1 MVCSTEE
8 KLYAIRDIAEL
19 TGVKPVT
26 LRAWQRR
33 YNLIQ
38 PQRTEK
44 GHRLYRQQD
53 LETIKEIQSW
63 LAKGIAIG
71 KVKGL
76 LGNADD
82 MEISSEPIVLEEVE
96 ALLSALSQL
105 NHAKAESV
113 LASVMKEY
121 PLNIVVDQFINPV
134 FDALELVKFSLRS
147 LQMGLFQTCLIKR
160 LALVIDSENKAST
173 KGKCLVISFE
183 QTREA
188 ESWIQAVKLCEQGYH
203 VTLIDKVN
211 DISGLIDHGVMDS
224 YQQVFLFSNKALP
237 VKQVETLIAL
247 QAQFPNQVK
256 CSEVIKTLHLSEA
269 ENS

>member
-1 MVCSTEE
+1 MVCSSEE
-8 KLYAIRDIAEL
+8 KLYAIRDVADL

-53 LETIKEIQSW
+53 LDTIKEIQSW

-76 LGNADD
+76 LGRTDD
-82 MEISSEPIVLEEVE
+82 VEISSEPHALEEVGSV
-96 ALLSALSQL
+96 LSALAEL
-105 NHAKAESV
+105 NHAKTES
-113 LASVMKEY
+113 LLSSVMKEY
-121 PLNIVVDQFINPV
+121 PLNIVIEQFIDPV
-134 FDALELVKFSLRS
+134 FDALELVKVSLRS

-173 KGKCLVISFE
+173 KGKCLLISFE
-183 QTREA
+183 QPREA
-188 ESWIQAVKLCEQGYH
+188 ESWIQAAKLCEQGFH
-203 VTLIDKVN
+203 ITLIDKVN
-211 DISGLIDHGVMDS
+211 DISGLVEHQIMERF
-224 YQQVFLFSNKALP
+224 QRVFLFSNKALP
-237 VKQVETLIAL
+237 VKQVETLKAL
-247 QAQFPNQVK
+247 LDQFPNQVQ
-256 CSEVIKTLHLSEA
+256 CSEVIEKLHLSQE
-269 ENS
+269 